1 MSDLKIAIL
10 GAGVIG
16 LTTGLELQKEIKNAN
31 ISIIADKFF
40 KDTTS
45 YVAAGVFR
53 PGTSFC
59 GPTDDITK

>member
-1 MSDLKIAIL
+1 MANLNVAIL

-16 LTTGLELQKEIKNAN
+16 LTTGLELQKEFKHAN
-31 ISIIADKFF
+31 VTIIADKFY

-45 YVAAGVFR
+45 YVAAGLFR

-59 GPTDDITK
+59 GPNEKLTK